1 MPIPLAAQHDR
12 PVLGDSVSF
21 GPFTLALTARLLERD
36 GEPVSLGG
44 RAFDILAALV
54 ARAGEVVD
62 KRDLIAAVW
71 PNITVDEGSLR
82 VHMVSLRKAL
92 SEGEAGARYIANV
105 PGRGYCWVA
114 PLGAANALPVA
125 SEAAAAAA
133 ATDLS
138 PVPPPVANAAS
149 AALPSL
155 LARMV
160 GREET
165 ITSLVQDLE
174 THRFVTIVGPGGIGK
189 TTVAVALAHALKN
202 SFDGGAYFV
211 DLAGLTDRH
220 LVAGL
225 VTSAV
230 GVQAHTDDPLAPLVA
245 RFQDR
250 RALLVLDN
258 CEHVVET
265 VADLTERLWREAPGL
280 HLLATSR
287 EPLRVEGEFVH
298 RLPGLPCPPT
308 DEIVDVA
315 RLRDFPAA
323 QLFVERAAA
332 GGQALTLT
340 DEEAGLVAG
349 ICKKLDGI
357 ALAIELAAGRVDAYG
372 IAGLAALLDKRLN
385 LLWHGRRTA
394 VARQQ
399 TMSATIGW
407 SYNLLTEDERQIAR
421 RLSVFAGPFSLQA
434 AQEVAAEDEM
444 ARPSVVDAVAELV
457 AKSLLSTEA
466 GATRRYRFLETTK
479 AYLAERL
486 AESGEA
492 ASAARAHARLM
503 IDRLAAPPPAPAEAG
518 RELADLQAALDWAFS
533 PMGDPDIAT
542 TLAAVATG
550 RFLHMGLLVDCRE
563 WSLRALAILPQA
575 AEGTRRE
582 LDLRAALGLS
592 WMYTLG
598 NGEDV
603 SAAFSRGLE
612 LAQALGDDDYQLR
625 LLSALHTYLTR
636 RADFR
641 GALDAARRADAVA
654 ARLGPAAPPAMA
666 ESMQA
671 LSLHLLAQHDE
682 AEALYDKGRL
692 AVGVSPREEMVRF
705 GFPHHMTCLVGWAR
719 ALALSGRPQE
729 GRRQLLD
736 ALALAE
742 TLDHPVALC
751 VTSIWGAP
759 ILTWSGDWEMAE
771 AVVRRFST
779 VAEQHALAP
788 HVAAGL
794 GLLGEI
800 YVRRGQ
806 AEAGVPLLQSSLST
820 LESER
825 HALLKTP
832 LTIALALG
840 LSGLGRHDLALE
852 TLADAETGME
862 VRGDLIHAP
871 DLLRIRGEILLA
883 RDPVALETA
892 EAAFRI
898 ALDRAADHK
907 LLAFRLKAANALA
920 DLLRRQDRAAEI
932 PSLLGPL
939 VEAVRDGYD
948 LPDHQTARG
957 FLDAALA
964 RA

>member
-1 MPIPLAAQHDR
+1 MQHDR
-12 PVLGDSVSF
+12 PVSGDPVSF
-21 GPFTLALTARLLERD
+21 GPFTLSLAARLLERD

-54 ARAGEVVD
+54 GRAGEVID
-62 KRDLIAAVW
+62 KRELIATVW

-92 SEGEAGARYIANV
+92 SDGEAGARYVANV

-114 PLGAANALPVA
+114 PLTAAPAPSGAPAASEPPAVPPSAANTAC
-125 SEAAAAAA
+125 
-133 ATDLS
+133 
-138 PVPPPVANAAS
+138 
-149 AALPSL
+149 AALPPL

-160 GREET
+160 GRDDT
-165 ITSLVQDLE
+165 IQSLRQELA
-174 THRFVTIVGPGGIGK
+174 THRFVTIAGPGGIGK
-189 TTVAVALAHALKN
+189 TTVVVALAHALRPD
-202 SFDGGAYFV
+202 FDGCAYFV
-211 DLAGLTDRH
+211 DLAGLTDRQ

-225 VTSAV
+225 MASAV
-230 GVQAHTDDPLAPLVA
+230 GVQTHTDDPLAPLVA

-250 RALLVLDN
+250 RALIVLDN
-258 CEHVVET
+258 CEHIVET
-265 VADLTERLWREAPGL
+265 VADLAERLWREAPGL
-280 HLLATSR
+280 HLIATSR

-298 RLPGLPCPPT
+298 RLAGLPCPPT
-308 DEIVDVA
+308 DTCLSAE
-315 RLRDFPAA
+315 RLQDFPAA

-332 GGQALTLT
+332 GGQALSLT
-340 DEEAGLVAG
+340 DEEADLVAG

-372 IAGLAALLDKRLN
+372 IAGLAALLDKRLA

-407 SYNLLTEDERQIAR
+407 SYNLLTEDERRIAR

-434 AQEVAAEDEM
+434 AQEVVAEDETT
-444 ARPSVVDAVAELV
+444 RPLVVEAVAELV

-466 GATRRYRFLETTK
+466 GGAARRYRFLETTK
-479 AYLAERL
+479 AFLAERL
-486 AESGEA
+486 TESGEA
-492 ASAARAHARLM
+492 SAVSQAHARLM
-503 IDRLAAPPPAPAEAG
+503 IDRLGAPPPTPAEAS
-518 RELADLQAALDWAFS
+518 RDMADLQASLDWAFS
-533 PMGDPDIAT
+533 HAGDPDLAT
-542 TLAAVATG
+542 ALAAVAAG
-550 RFLHMGLLVDCRE
+550 RFLHMGLLADCRE
-563 WSLRALAILPQA
+563 WSRRALAILPEAVQ
-575 AEGTRRE
+575 GSRRE

-603 SAAFSRGLE
+603 RAAFSRGLD
-612 LAQALGDDDYQLR
+612 LAEALGDDDYQLR
-625 LLSALHTYLTR
+625 LLSGLHTYLTR

-666 ESMQA
+666 EAMQA
-671 LSLHLLAQHDE
+671 LSLHLMAQHCE
-682 AEALYDKGRL
+682 AETLYDKGRL
-692 AVGVSPREEMVRF
+692 AAGVSPREEMVRF
-705 GFPHHMTCLVGWAR
+705 GFPHRLTCLVGWAR

-729 GRRQLLD
+729 GRRQLLE

-751 VTSIWGAP
+751 VTSIWGVP
-759 ILTWSGDWEMAE
+759 ILTWSGDWETAE
-771 AVVRRFST
+771 AIARRFST

-794 GLLGEI
+794 GLLGDI

-806 AEAGVPLLQSSLST
+806 AEAGVPLLQSSLAA
-820 LESER
+820 LELER

-852 TLADAETGME
+852 TLAEAEAGME
-862 VRGDLIHAP
+862 IRGDLIHAP

-883 RDPVALETA
+883 RDPNAIEA
-892 EAAFRI
+892 GKAAFQL
-898 ALDRAADHK
+898 ALDCAAEHK
-907 LLAFRLKAANALA
+907 LLALRLKSANALA
-920 DLLRRQDRAAEI
+920 ELLRRQDRTAEI
-932 PSLLGPL
+932 APLLGPL
-939 VEAVRDGYD
+939 VEAVRDGFD
-948 LPDHQTARG
+948 LPDYRTARA
-957 FLDAALA
+957 FLDQSA
-964 RA
+964 